1 MSHCEMIRDD
11 LKAYLDGQVSLPRK
25 AEIALHL
32 AGCAAC
38 RQEAEAMKRI
48 SGVLRSLDSEPL
60 DLEMRAKILERVANG
75 DTEEAEALPGRRG

>member
-1 MSHCEMIRDD
+1 MSHCETVRDD

-48 SGVLRSLDSEPL
+48 SAELRAMDCEEL
-60 DLEMRAKILERVANG
+60 DLEARAKILERAANG